1 MGPVFALRMQ
11 EETSADVGRI
21 ARAYAIVREV
31 FGIRTTWAQIENIDN
46 VIHANVQ
53 YSMMFQTTRLLR
65 YATMW
70 LLQQVD
76 GSPAIEDWV
85 SRLQPGVRNLLKDLP
100 GLLIG
105 RLKKRYDETVRLYLD
120 IGVPNRLAVKVAA
133 LPASFSAMDIV
144 EVARLT
150 GTPARQA
157 GAVYFELG
165 MGLGL
170 DWLRDEIEGLKVEG
184 RWQAVARS
192 SLRENLFMLHRRL
205 TFQVLSIDNAGTPR
219 DVVLAWLDKSAEKVS
234 HSKRVLKEMRASGNL
249 DFPTLSV
256 ALQEI
261 RKLAMTT

>member
-1 MGPVFALRMQ
+1 
-11 EETSADVGRI
+11 
-21 ARAYAIVREV
+21 
-31 FGIRTTWAQIENIDN
+31 
-46 VIHANVQ
+46 
-53 YSMMFQTTRLLR
+53 MMFQTTRLLR

-70 LLQQVD
+70 LLHQVD

-85 SRLQPGVRNLLKDLP
+85 SRLQPGVRMLLKDLP

-105 RLKKRYDETVRLYLD
+105 RLKARYEETVRLYLD

-144 EVARLT
+144 EVSRQT
-150 GTPARQA
+150 GTPVRQTA
-157 GAVYFELG
+157 SVYFELG

-170 DWLRDEIEGLKVEG
+170 DWLRDEIEGLEVEG

-192 SLRENLFMLHRRL
+192 SLRENLFGLQRSL
-205 TFQVLSIDNAGTPR
+205 TTQVLAADHGGTPHDR
-219 DVVLAWLDKSAEKVS
+219 VVDWLDKSAEKVS
-234 HSKRVLKEMRASGNL
+234 HSKQVLADMRTVQHL